1 MPSAW
6 PRSSRPAPRPS
17 PSSSRSPSAWPG
29 TPTRRSR
36 TASPRGRGSSPRRAS
51 RWFPPTPAAPR
62 WAAGAD
68 GTPRTNGGLRAR
80 VLICHGGLARPGQP
94 MIESTE
100 ASKTRRSTMPKFTL
114 LIGRKAMQVYDLDK
128 ETILI
133 GREGDVDIVI
143 DNPSVSRKH
152 AQIRKEGAGW
162 VVEDL
167 GSSNGTFLHGAK
179 ITSAQPVKEGDEI
192 GFGKFSVVF
201 GKAVGD
207 AVDQAVAKAAPK
219 PMAADATGGT
229 MQIKSHE
236 VRELLKDSERKR
248 RAHLQWEAGGRKGTH
263 YLSDA
268 PAVLFGTDELCDVK
282 VPAGPKHHLLII

>member
-1 MPSAW
+1 
-6 PRSSRPAPRPS
+6 
-17 PSSSRSPSAWPG
+17 
-29 TPTRRSR
+29 
-36 TASPRGRGSSPRRAS
+36 
-51 RWFPPTPAAPR
+51 
-62 WAAGAD
+62 
-68 GTPRTNGGLRAR
+68 
-80 VLICHGGLARPGQP
+80 
-94 MIESTE
+94 
-100 ASKTRRSTMPKFTL
+100 MPKFTL
-114 LIGRKAMQVYDLDK
+114 LIGRKAMQVYDLEK

-133 GREGDVDIVI
+133 GREDDVDIVI

-167 GSSNGTFLHGAK
+167 GSSNGTFLHGEK
-179 ITSAQPVKEGDEI
+179 ITAAKAVKEGDEI

-207 AVDQAVAKAAPK
+207 AVDQAAAKPAAKPVAT
-219 PMAADATGGT
+219 DATGGT

-236 VRELLKDSERKR
+236 VKELLKDSERKR
-248 RAHLQWEAGGRKGTH
+248 RAHLQWESGGRKGTH

-282 VPAGPKHHLLII
+282 VPAGPKHGLLIIRVKDSFEARNLGGMFDTMKVAGKATKKAMLKDGDVVQMGGLVVNYVADIA

>member
-1 MPSAW
+1 
-6 PRSSRPAPRPS
+6 
-17 PSSSRSPSAWPG
+17 
-29 TPTRRSR
+29 
-36 TASPRGRGSSPRRAS
+36 
-51 RWFPPTPAAPR
+51 
-62 WAAGAD
+62 
-68 GTPRTNGGLRAR
+68 
-80 VLICHGGLARPGQP
+80 
-94 MIESTE
+94 
-100 ASKTRRSTMPKFTL
+100 MPKLTL

-133 GREGDVDIVI
+133 GREDDVDIVI

-152 AQIRKEGAGW
+152 AQIRKEGAAW

-167 GSSNGTFLHGAK
+167 GSSNGTFLHGEK

-207 AVDQAVAKAAPK
+207 AVDQAAAKHAAKPVATDTA
-219 PMAADATGGT
+219 GGT

-236 VRELLKDSERKR
+236 VKELLKDSERKR
-248 RAHLQWEAGGRKGTH
+248 RAHLQWESGGRKGTH
-263 YLSDA
+263 YLSDS

-282 VPAGPKHHLLII
+282 VPAGPKHHLLIIKSKDGYEARNLGGMFDSMKVAGKTTKRAVLKDGDVVQMGGLVVNYVADIA